1 MKFNDTDFN
10 AEALKV
16 MSKERFM
23 EELVDVWKDDPK
35 RESKL
40 NDVYVKIGGIDSI
53 KKTKKVEVV
62 SE

>member
-35 RESKL
+35 REAKL
-40 NDVYVKIGGIDSI
+40 NDVYVKNGGIDSI
-53 KKTKKVEVV
+53 KKPKKSDGV

>member
-10 AEALKV
+10 DDALKV

-35 RESKL
+35 RERKL

>member
-53 KKTKKVEVV
+53 KKPKKSDGF

>member
-10 AEALKV
+10 VEALKV

-53 KKTKKVEVV
+53 KKPIKNEVV
-62 SE
+62 EG